1 MWKLSVLR
9 DKIVLGCIWF
19 TWMSWGTKGIY
30 HRPNIMLLIGTSLDF
45 ELGHRHLSSHSN
57 PYVFGYDA
65 IYIIS
70 LCPNFSNLYREKEIF
85 TSWHCWKTKCDTVL
99 KVPDRGIIIF
109 LFILFICFSFFGMS
123 QSSRISDI
131 LETAWVISFPYL
143 WRHVEYGTDIRGKG
157 WIKQWVVFTQ

>member
-1 MWKLSVLR
+1 
-9 DKIVLGCIWF
+9 
-19 TWMSWGTKGIY
+19 
-30 HRPNIMLLIGTSLDF
+30 MLLIGTSLGF

-99 KVPDRGIIIF
+99 KVPGKGIIIF
-109 LFILFICFSFFGMS
+109 LCILFICFSFFGLS
-123 QSSRISDI
+123 QASRISDI
-131 LETAWVISFPYL
+131 LEAAWVISFPYL
-143 WRHVEYGTDIRGKG
+143 
-157 WIKQWVVFTQ
+157 